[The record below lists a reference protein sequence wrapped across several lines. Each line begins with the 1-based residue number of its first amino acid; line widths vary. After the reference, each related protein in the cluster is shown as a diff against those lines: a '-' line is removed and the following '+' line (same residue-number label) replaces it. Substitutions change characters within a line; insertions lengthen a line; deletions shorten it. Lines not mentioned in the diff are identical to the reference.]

1 MEVIV
6 RIGGD
11 PTSWVAA
18 DQSYESMT
26 AELRKAAGPVVIPVT
41 APLVGSLVLS
51 HRAAASVAVI
61 QPPGGMVLRTTGWNP
76 GHEGGPSAPILYL
89 ASPTGPG
96 PDAVY
101 AVSSNV
107 DYGTA
112 VQEITTAMTNGTVL
126 AFGVYDA
133 SGTGT
138 LLINGAALPFAV
150 VC

>member
-11 PTSWVAA
+11 PASWIVA

-26 AELRKAAGPVVIPVT
+26 AELRKATGPVVIPVT

-51 HRAAASVAVI
+51 HRAAASVVVI
-61 QPPGGMVLRTTGWNP
+61 QPPGGTVFSTTGWNP
-76 GHEGGPSAPILYL
+76 GHEGGPTAPILYL
-89 ASPTGPG
+89 ASLTGPG

-101 AVSSNV
+101 AVSSDINHEV
-107 DYGTA
+107 A
-112 VQEITTAMTNGTVL
+112 VQEISTVMTNGTVF